1 MTMEA
6 VGGIAMT
13 IYYRHCEPSLKSEA
27 RQSRDRFADARDDGG
42 LDCHARLQLARN
54 DTPFFLKTKPLRCP
68 PTGGSEGFVASALTI
83 YLG

>member
-13 IYYRHCEPSLKSEA
+13 FHCHCEPSLKSEA